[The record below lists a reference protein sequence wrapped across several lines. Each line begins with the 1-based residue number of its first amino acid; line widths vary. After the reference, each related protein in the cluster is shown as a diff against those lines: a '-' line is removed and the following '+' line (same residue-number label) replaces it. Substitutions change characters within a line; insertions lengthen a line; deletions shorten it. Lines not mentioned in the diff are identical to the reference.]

1 LVKALNDALE
11 ILQLFVFVGLGL
23 VAFVQWRRRGGTAAG
38 WLAATF
44 GVLAAVVLAGRFLP
58 VHSES
63 EIIEWVRKLE
73 IAVLVLFPY
82 FLFRFMASFERPPK
96 LLNNLAVVL
105 TAGTI
110 LFALVLPEIPEEG
123 ETDRPTIFLAFI
135 VVLLVQWVVL
145 SVAVGVRLWRGGSG
159 QPTVARRRMRM
170 LSMGSVALAIILVVA
185 GSAPPT
191 KDITWFQIA
200 TQIAV
205 LFSAG
210 LFLLGFAPPGI
221 VRLAWRRS
229 EEQQL
234 REAELGL
241 MEAVNPNDVASVLL
255 PHVTQLVGGRGS
267 VLIGRGGEVTG
278 SHGMA
283 DDEAGDLAARV
294 ASSGETRPYANSGS
308 ALSVPMRNGAL
319 AVQASPYTPFFGR
332 EETEMLQTL
341 AVLAE
346 LAMDRAELFKRE
358 RESRDQ
364 LAEAQQI
371 ANIGSWE
378 WSPTT
383 GHIVWSDEMY
393 RIYGLDPETFVPS
406 YESVS
411 ALAHP
416 DEREK
421 VRREREAA
429 EASNEPM
436 RYETRIVRPDG
447 DERVLFAQ
455 GKTVVDES
463 GETKLIGTVQ
473 DITDRKRQET
483 FREQFIANAA
493 HELRTPMTTLV
504 GFVEMLARKR
514 DTMPEQQMEIVIDAM
529 SRSGDRLAV
538 LINNLLDLTK
548 LQQGELEFELEPVS
562 VHEVVRTARETTPPP
577 EGKSLEVEVEGD
589 PIALADRHRLDQVL
603 TNLLTNAYRYGGP
616 EVRIEAGEKNGSVV
630 LSVTDNGEGIE
641 EALVS
646 NLFDPFTRGSAS
658 SEVGGSGLGLA
669 IVKMLV
675 DASGGEIWHEAE
687 TPHGARFNVR
697 LKRGA

>member
-1 LVKALNDALE
+1 MKALNDALE
-11 ILQLFVFVGLGL
+11 IVQLFVFVGLGL

-44 GVLAAVVLAGRFLP
+44 GVLATVVLTGRFLP

-63 EIIEWVRKLE
+63 EIIAWVRKLE

-82 FLFRFMASFERPPK
+82 FLYRFMASFERPPK
-96 LLNNLAVVL
+96 LLSNLAAAL

-110 LFALVLPEIPEEG
+110 LFALLLPEIPEEG
-123 ETDRPTIFLAFI
+123 ETHRPAAFLAFI

-185 GSAPPT
+185 GSAPPSA
-191 KDITWFQIA
+191 DITWLQIA
-200 TQIAV
+200 TSIAV
-205 LFSAG
+205 LLSAG

-221 VRLAWRRS
+221 VRLAWRRR

-278 SHGMA
+278 SHGLGQA
-283 DDEAGDLAARV
+283 EALDLAARV
-294 ASSGETRPYANSGS
+294 AASEEKPYGNSGS

-378 WSPTT
+378 WSPAT

-406 YESVS
+406 YESVA
-411 ALAHP
+411 ALSHP
-416 DEREK
+416 DERER
-421 VRREREAA
+421 VRLEREAA
-429 EASNEPM
+429 ESSNEPM
-436 RYETRIVRPDG
+436 RYETRIIRPDG
-447 DERVLFAQ
+447 TERVLFAQ
-455 GKTVVDES
+455 GKTVEDGS
-463 GETKLIGTVQ
+463 GESKLIGTVQ

-514 DTMPEQQMEIVIDAM
+514 DTMPEKQMEVVVDAM

-562 VHEVVRTARETTPPP
+562 VEEVVLSARESTPPP
-577 EGKSLEVEVEGD
+577 EGKSLEVAVKGD
-589 PIALADRHRLDQVL
+589 PVAMADRHRLDQVL

-616 EVRIEAGEKNGSVV
+616 LIRIEAGEKNGSVL
-630 LSVTDNGEGIE
+630 LSVADNGEGIE
-641 EALVS
+641 EGLVS

-697 LKRGA
+697 LKRGR